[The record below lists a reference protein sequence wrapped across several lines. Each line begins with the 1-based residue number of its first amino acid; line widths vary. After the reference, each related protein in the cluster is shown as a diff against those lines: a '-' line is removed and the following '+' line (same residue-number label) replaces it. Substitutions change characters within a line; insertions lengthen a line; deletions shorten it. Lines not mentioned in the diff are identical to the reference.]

1 MRGSPGRVGSTGATG
16 IRGPPGPKGDPGSGD
31 PTAVRSTSTFE
42 SDAWNIVLIIWLAII
57 TMCIIVIVIILVCC
71 VQVRRRRKKEER
83 NSRSYEHAQRTQLKG
98 PMASTFYAGAG
109 GANGSVPGSM
119 RITGDWTDQLKE
131 ERETVYTTGHID
143 ENSDTSLVPG
153 SSNSTASFGN
163 NGHDIYQ
170 GTLPTQQN
178 RTLSD
183 NTRITTIHN
192 PHSSRLSDN
201 RGSSHSSNRRH
212 TGRQGLYSDSTNS
225 NMQLY

>member
-1 MRGSPGRVGSTGATG
+1 
-16 IRGPPGPKGDPGSGD
+16 
-31 PTAVRSTSTFE
+31 
-42 SDAWNIVLIIWLAII
+42 
-57 TMCIIVIVIILVCC
+57 MCIIVIVIILVCC

-83 NSRSYEHAQRTQLKG
+83 NARAYEHAQRTQLKG
-98 PMASTFYAGAG
+98 PMASTFYAGSS

-170 GTLPTQQN
+170 GTLPLQQN

-183 NTRITTIHN
+183 NTRITTIH
-192 PHSSRLSDN
+192 SSHNSRPGDN

-212 TGRQGLYSDSTNS
+212 TGRQGGLYSDSTSNT
-225 NMQLY
+225 NMQLYWSRVYCVCFQLHVAGR